1 MNFKIKLL
9 AAFFAL
15 VTLSTSTGLHQVAR
29 AEDSWS
35 SILKPLVS
43 SVVMPV
49 VNMGLDTMKAKL
61 TQKKAKQE
69 AGSVVSGV
77 QVEAL
82 SSAETAMSQMSW
94 KLPEEPSH

>member
-15 VTLSTSTGLHQVAR
+15 ITLSTATGLHQAAR

-43 SVVMPV
+43 SVVVPV
-49 VNMGLDTMKAKL
+49 VNKGIDTMKAKL
-61 TQKKAKQE
+61 AQKKAKQG
-69 AGSVVSGV
+69 AGSVVSQV

-82 SSAETAMSQMSW
+82 SSAETSMSQMTW